1 MGWFDLSSFMTVLLW
16 LDVVREPLC
25 GLGEQ
30 VDKRAI
36 LGLEPATLGA
46 GQSPLR
52 ESKLGH
58 VGQRLPE
65 MVEFVLQVFGQR
77 THGGGAG
84 SVGPYDGKRIVGE
97 RPPLSLG
104 GGTPPRRHEGQRLAV
119 SQAVRVDGPSKC
131 LLIRKGYSTQGV
143 GHRWREASLIDTLL
157 QGGGEPGGQRVAARH
172 PGLFLSQQAGHGAQR
187 HAVLVDQGRDHPR
200 FVHGRHGAPRG
211 VGAKQDELGL
221 CGAAGTLHHH
231 GHTFQ
236 ACVLPAFEP
245 LEAVCDLQRAV
256 FLQDDSDRQL

>member
-1 MGWFDLSSFMTVLLW
+1 MAVLLW
-16 LDVVREPLC
+16 LDVVGEPLR
-25 GLGEQ
+25 GSGEQ
-30 VDKRAI
+30 VDKRAA

-77 THGGGAG
+77 AHGGGAG
-84 SVGPYDGKRIVGE
+84 GVGPYGGKRIVDE

-104 GGTPPRRHEGQRLAV
+104 RGTPPCRHEGQRLAV
-119 SQAVRVDGPSKC
+119 FQAVRVDGPSKR
-131 LLIRKGYSTQGV
+131 LLIRGAHGTQGV
-143 GHRWREASLIDTLL
+143 GHRRGEVSLIDALL
-157 QGGGEPGGQRVAARH
+157 QGRGEPGGQRVAARH

-187 HAVLVDQGRDHPR
+187 HAVLAHQGRDHPR

-211 VGAKQDELGL
+211 VGAKQDEFGL

-236 ACVLPAFEP
+236 AGVLPAFEP

-256 FLQDDSDRQL
+256 FLQDGSDRHL